1 MSVAAPVSVPKPESK
16 SVTPTPTA
24 RDSARPQRLG
34 PYRPHGVLG
43 TGGMA
48 TVYWATGGAQLGM
61 RRVCALKV
69 LDEKLGK
76 NESHQAM
83 FFNEAKI
90 ASEITH
96 PHVCSVF
103 DYGTAGGHV
112 YLAMEYVRGKSLATI
127 SRAWGEIQ
135 DPQLHALRVTRI
147 LADACEGLS
156 AIHEH
161 RSSTEAEL
169 RVVHR
174 DVSPDN
180 LILGFDGF
188 VKVIDFGLAKIGE
201 RGEKTAS
208 GILKGKVAYIA
219 PELLHGD
226 RPTQSADIWSFGV
239 VAWELL
245 TGQRLFRKETD
256 AETLHAIVDQVVE
269 SPSKARPGLP
279 SNLDAIVLR
288 ALARDPAQRY
298 ATMAE
303 FGAALWGFLR
313 TRGELVQ
320 HRDLRAWLT
329 ELFPG
334 EEEQVR
340 ARLESVAHPPVLALA
355 KGPPRSAELLGR
367 VRARFGRALP
377 ARRESRWVVAA
388 VVAACFGWGAFQW
401 SNAHAH
407 PLPPNH
413 AALANITGIA
423 AAERDRVS
431 SENGFV
437 VEVDRGV
444 DGSEVT
450 VHVRPDPQRAG
461 H

>member
-1 MSVAAPVSVPKPESK
+1 MSVASPISGSNAREEPRSVSPSL
-16 SVTPTPTA
+16 TL
-24 RDSARPQRLG
+24 RDSPRPLRVG
-34 PYRPHGVLG
+34 PYRPHGELG
-43 TGGMA
+43 AGGMA

-69 LDEKLGK
+69 LHDKLTSRE
-76 NESHQAM
+76 NYLAM

-96 PHVCSVF
+96 PHVCGVF
-103 DYGTAGGHV
+103 DYGTAGDKA
-112 YLAMEYVRGKSLATI
+112 YLAMDYVRGKSLAAI
-127 SRAWGEIQ
+127 SRAWGDLV
-135 DPQLHALRVTRI
+135 DPQLHAQRI
-147 LADACEGLS
+147 ARIIADACEGLS

-161 RSSTEAEL
+161 RSTSEPEL

-201 RGEKTAS
+201 RGEKTQS
-208 GILKGKVAYIA
+208 GILKGKVSYIA

-226 RPTQSADIWSFGV
+226 PPTPSADIWSLGV

-245 TGQRLFRKETD
+245 TGKRLFRKDTD
-256 AETLHAIVDQVVE
+256 AETLHAIVEQAIE
-269 SPSKARPGLP
+269 APSKVRPGLP

-288 ALARDPAQRY
+288 ALSRKPAERY
-298 ATMAE
+298 RTMAE

-313 TRGELVQ
+313 TRAELVQ
-320 HRDLRAWLT
+320 HRDLRAWLA

-334 EEEQVR
+334 EEADLR
-340 ARLESVAHPPVLALA
+340 ARIESIAHTPALSVPPAA
-355 KGPPRSAELLGR
+355 RRSSELLGR

-377 ARRESRWVVAA
+377 ARRQSRWVVAA
-388 VVAACFGWGAFQW
+388 LAAVVCCGWAAFQW

-407 PLPPNH
+407 PLGTSR
-413 AALANITGIA
+413 ASLAGFSGLTSG
-423 AAERDRVS
+423 AEQHIGD
-431 SENGFV
+431 GLV
-437 VEVDRGV
+437 VEVERAND
-444 DGSEVT
+444 SEVT
-450 VHVRPDPQRAG
+450 VHVRAEAPHTAR
-461 H
+461 